1 MSLDLKKNAVV
12 TGGGTGIGKA
22 IARTLI
28 RHGWEVWVTGRRP
41 DVLRATADEIGAH
54 PVCFDA
60 AQPEQVHAALD
71 ALPEQVDALV
81 NNAGANTEFER
92 RTLPDPLADLAFGW
106 HANFASNVVT
116 TVLVTEALRDRFT
129 GDARVIALGS
139 IAARDG
145 GGGSY
150 GAAKAALEAWA
161 AYAAHEL
168 GPRGIT
174 VNVVAPGLIVD
185 TEFFG
190 GALTDDRRRKL
201 VERTVTGRPGQP
213 EDVAELVAFL
223 AGPGAG
229 HITGQVLLVNGGAQ
243 LAR

>member
-1 MSLDLKKNAVV
+1 MSLDLNMNAVV
-12 TGGGTGIGKA
+12 TGGSTGIGKA
-22 IARTLI
+22 VARKLI
-28 RHGWEVWVTGRRP
+28 HSGWEVWVTGRRP
-41 DVLRATADEIGAH
+41 DVLRTTAEEIGAH

-60 AQPEQVHAALD
+60 SQPDQIHAALA
-71 ALPEQVDALV
+71 ALPEEVHTLV
-81 NNAGANTEFER
+81 NNAGANTEFGR
-92 RTLPDPLADLAFGW
+92 RTLADPLADLAVGW
-106 HANFASNVVT
+106 QENFRSNVLT

-129 GDARVIALGS
+129 TDARVIAIGS

-150 GAAKAALEAWA
+150 GAAKAALEAWT
-161 AYAAHEL
+161 AYAAFDL

-174 VNVVAPGLIVD
+174 VNVVAPGLVVN

-190 GALTDDRRRKL
+190 GALTDDRRRRL
-201 VERTVTGRPGQP
+201 VERTATGRPGSP

-223 AGPGAG
+223 ASPGAG
-229 HITGQVLLVNGGAQ
+229 HITGQVLPINGGAQ